1 MSYRGPVAAI
11 RCRDMVEPAVPISLA
26 YSVDADDAFMFH
38 ALRHEKIPTDGFRF
52 THRREDTAALNRL
65 ALAGA
70 ADVVAISA
78 GVYPAV
84 ANQYQLLPHG
94 ASVGRGYGPVVV
106 AREPLGIADLSGRRV
121 AIPGV
126 TTTAWLVLRL
136 IAPRIQPVEIP
147 IVPFGRVFEALD
159 SGQVDAALL
168 IHEGRFLYGARGLH
182 LVVDTGAWWQ
192 EQIGGPLPLG
202 VNVIRRALG
211 AGQVA
216 RLSDVLGRSIR
227 WSFENREHMLAELAR
242 EDRGD
247 PALADRQLL
256 DRYLG
261 LYANADTAL
270 MPADARNAVET
281 LFARARQAGLI
292 DQEVRVDWAPDPPS
306 PISTS
311 PVS

>member
-1 MSYRGPVAAI
+1 MA
-11 RCRDMVEPAVPISLA
+11 ETEVPISLA
-26 YSVDADDAFMFH
+26 YSVDADDAFMFY
-38 ALRHEKIPTDGFRF
+38 ALRCGKIPTEGFRF

-65 ALAGA
+65 ALGGA
-70 ADVVAISA
+70 ADVVAIST

-84 ANQYQLLPHG
+84 AAQYQLLPHG

-106 AREPLGIADLSGRRV
+106 ARERIGVADLVGLRV
-121 AIPGV
+121 AIPGF

-136 IAPRIQPVEIP
+136 IEPRVQPVEIP

-159 SGQVDAALL
+159 TGQADAALL

-182 LVVDTGAWWQ
+182 LVLDVGAWWQ
-192 EQIGGPLPLG
+192 EQVGGPLPLG

-211 AGQVA
+211 PDQIA
-216 RLSDVLGRSIR
+216 RLSNVLGRSIR
-227 WSFENREHMLAELAR
+227 WSFENRDHLLAELAR

-261 LYANADTAL
+261 LYANADTVL
-270 MPADARNAVET
+270 MPADARHAVET
-281 LFARARQAGLI
+281 LFARARHAGLI
-292 DQEVRVDWAPDPPS
+292 HDDVRVDWAPDP
-306 PISTS
+306 TS
-311 PVS
+311 